1 MKKGKLIYCILF
13 FAICLC
19 PSLGMLVTKQE
30 TSSENRQLSEFP
42 SPKTEE
48 GKINVEWLSQA
59 GDYFQEHF
67 AFRNELVTG
76 NALLHGRLLETSTAD
91 GVIQGKNGWLYYKD
105 SLDDY
110 LGQDLLSDRS
120 LFNIAHMLSM
130 TQQALEEKGVN
141 FLFTIAPNKNSLYGD
156 NMPYYDKLKV
166 SDQTNREN
174 LESWLTT
181 EKVAYADLYQA
192 LMEEDEVLY
201 HARDSHWNNKG
212 AALAADVLMDALGKD
227 HDSYE
232 GESYTV
238 RRDYTGDLDTMLYP
252 SMPQLEDEV
261 YYDRQTTYAYV
272 GEVGSNFD
280 PKITTVNPVKSGSL
294 VMYRDSFGNAL
305 LPFMADAY
313 ANAYFS
319 RGIPYQLRDI
329 DTTGADTV
337 VVERAERFLPEMAV
351 SAPVMAGPA
360 VVPESL
366 LNQDAEDGATDLA
379 SKTVGNMV
387 QITGRIKPEYLDTD
401 TQIYLR
407 INQAGVYE
415 AFPVDVK
422 LEDGT
427 LADGGFCLYLYS
439 ASLAPGENNLE
450 VVTKDDQGYHII
462 YSHTFEPA
470 A

>member
-1 MKKGKLIYCILF
+1 M
-13 FAICLC
+13 
-19 PSLGMLVTKQE
+19 
-30 TSSENRQLSEFP
+30 
-42 SPKTEE
+42 
-48 GKINVEWLSQA
+48 
-59 GDYFQEHF
+59 
-67 AFRNELVTG
+67 
-76 NALLHGRLLETSTAD
+76 
-91 GVIQGKNGWLYYKD
+91 
-105 SLDDY
+105 
-110 LGQDLLSDRS
+110 
-120 LFNIAHMLSM
+120 
-130 TQQALEEKGVN
+130 
-141 FLFTIAPNKNSLYGD
+141 
-156 NMPYYDKLKV
+156 
-166 SDQTNREN
+166 
-174 LESWLTT
+174 
-181 EKVAYADLYQA
+181 
-192 LMEEDEVLY
+192 
-201 HARDSHWNNKG
+201 
-212 AALAADVLMDALGKD
+212 
-227 HDSYE
+227 
-232 GESYTV
+232 
-238 RRDYTGDLDTMLYP
+238 
-252 SMPQLEDEV
+252 
-261 YYDRQTTYAYV
+261 
-272 GEVGSNFD
+272 GSNFD
-280 PKITTVNPVKSGSL
+280 PKITTVNPVKSDSL

-319 RGIPYQLRDI
+319 RGIPYQLSDI

-337 VVERAERFLPEMAV
+337 VVERAERFLPEMAA

-379 SKTVGNMV
+379 SKNVGTMV

-427 LADGGFCLYLYS
+427 LDDGGFCLYLYS

>member
-174 LESWLTT
+174 LEGWLKT

-212 AALAADVLMDALGKD
+212 AALAADVLMDTLGKD

-252 SMPQLEDEV
+252 LASTADDEI
-261 YYDRQTTYAYV
+261 YYDKETTYATV
-272 GEVGSNFD
+272 EEIQSNFD
-280 PKITTVNPVKSGSL
+280 PRITTANPVKEGSL

-305 LPFMADAY
+305 LPYMADAY

-319 RGIPYQLRDI
+319 RGIPYQLMDVE
-329 DTTGADTV
+329 THSADTV
-337 VVERAERFLPEMAV
+337 IIERAERFLSEM
-351 SAPVMAGPA
+351 SQFPPVLTAKEISLTEDQELQ
-360 VVPESL
+360 ES
-366 LNQDAEDGATDLA
+366 DGAVDVKIKPQGMTAQL
-379 SKTVGNMV
+379 S
-387 QITGRIKPEYLDTD
+387 GRIKEGLLDTD
-401 TQIYLR
+401 SRIYLKV
-407 INQAGVYE
+407 NGSVYE
-415 AFPVDVK
+415 AFPMDVK
-422 LEDGT
+422 VEENLD
-427 LADGGFCLYLYS
+427 DNGFCLYLPSELVAADGNDVEILIEKDNKIYNIYQ
-439 ASLAPGENNLE
+439 NNIKE
-450 VVTKDDQGYHII
+450 DSIQ
-462 YSHTFEPA
+462 
-470 A
+470 

>member
-19 PSLGMLVTKQE
+19 PSLGMFVTKQE

-42 SPKTEE
+42 SPKTDE

-174 LESWLTT
+174 LEGWLKT

-252 SMPQLEDEV
+252 LASTADDEI
-261 YYDRQTTYAYV
+261 YYDKETTYATV
-272 GEVGSNFD
+272 EEIQSNFD
-280 PKITTVNPVKSGSL
+280 PRITTVNPVKEGSL

-305 LPFMADAY
+305 LPYMADAY

-319 RGIPYQLRDI
+319 RGIPYQLMDVE
-329 DTTGADTV
+329 THSADTV
-337 VVERAERFLPEMAV
+337 IIERAERFLPEM
-351 SAPVMAGPA
+351 SQFPPVLTAK
-360 VVPESL
+360 EISL
-366 LNQDAEDGATDLA
+366 TEDQELQGSDGAVDVKIKPQGMTAQL
-379 SKTVGNMV
+379 S
-387 QITGRIKPEYLDTD
+387 GRIKEGLLDAD
-401 TQIYLR
+401 SRIYLKV
-407 INQAGVYE
+407 NGSVYE
-415 AFPVDVK
+415 AFPMDVK
-422 LEDGT
+422 VEENLD
-427 LADGGFCLYLYS
+427 DNGFCLYLPSELVAADGNDVEILIEKDNKICNIYQ
-439 ASLAPGENNLE
+439 NNIKE
-450 VVTKDDQGYHII
+450 DSIQ
-462 YSHTFEPA
+462 
-470 A
+470 

>member
-212 AALAADVLMDALGKD
+212 AALAADVLMDALGKE

-252 SMPQLEDEV
+252 LASTADDEI
-261 YYDRQTTYAYV
+261 YYDKETTYATV
-272 GEVGSNFD
+272 EEIQSNFD
-280 PKITTVNPVKSGSL
+280 PRITTVNPVKEGSL

-305 LPFMADAY
+305 LPYMADAY

-319 RGIPYQLRDI
+319 RGIPYQLMDVE
-329 DTTGADTV
+329 THSADTV
-337 VVERAERFLPEMAV
+337 IIERAERFLPEM
-351 SAPVMAGPA
+351 SQFPPVLTAK
-360 VVPESL
+360 EISL
-366 LNQDAEDGATDLA
+366 TEDQELQGSDGAVDVKIKPQGMTAQL
-379 SKTVGNMV
+379 S
-387 QITGRIKPEYLDTD
+387 GRIKEGLLDTD
-401 TQIYLR
+401 SQIYLKV
-407 INQAGVYE
+407 NGSVYE
-415 AFPVDVK
+415 AFPMDVK
-422 LEDGT
+422 VGENLD
-427 LADGGFCLYLYS
+427 DNGFCLYLPSELVAADGNDVEILIEKDNKIYNIYQ
-439 ASLAPGENNLE
+439 NNIKE
-450 VVTKDDQGYHII
+450 DSIQ
-462 YSHTFEPA
+462 
-470 A
+470 

>member
-1 MKKGKLIYCILF
+1 MKKGKLIYCILL

-252 SMPQLEDEV
+252 LASTADDEI
-261 YYDRQTTYAYV
+261 YYDKETTYATV
-272 GEVGSNFD
+272 EEIQSNFD
-280 PKITTVNPVKSGSL
+280 PRITTVNPVKEGSL

-305 LPFMADAY
+305 LPYMADAY

-319 RGIPYQLRDI
+319 RGIPYQLMDVE
-329 DTTGADTV
+329 THSADTV
-337 VVERAERFLPEMAV
+337 IIERAERFLPEM
-351 SAPVMAGPA
+351 SQFPPVLTAK
-360 VVPESL
+360 EISL
-366 LNQDAEDGATDLA
+366 TENEELQGSDGAVDVKIKPQGMTAQL
-379 SKTVGNMV
+379 S
-387 QITGRIKPEYLDTD
+387 GRIKEGLLDTD
-401 TQIYLR
+401 SRIYLKV
-407 INQAGVYE
+407 NGSVYE
-415 AFPVDVK
+415 AFPMDVK
-422 LEDGT
+422 VGENLD
-427 LADGGFCLYLYS
+427 DNGFCLYLPSELVAADGNDVEILIEKDNKIYNIYQ
-439 ASLAPGENNLE
+439 NNIKE
-450 VVTKDDQGYHII
+450 DSIQ
-462 YSHTFEPA
+462 
-470 A
+470 